1 MKTKVYLFALF
12 TAASVFISG
21 CINSF
26 RFNESQDE
34 IWIRKQLKGGE
45 TLPDILK
52 RLSFTRI
59 RGRAE
64 YLKIYSGIAN
74 ILISGPG
81 CLSCREN
88 YRLPHSAASSGRNA
102 QNFRS

>member
-34 IWIRKQLKGGE
+34 IWIRKQLNGGE

-52 RLSFTRI
+52 R
-59 RGRAE
+59 
-64 YLKIYSGIAN
+64 
-74 ILISGPG
+74 
-81 CLSCREN
+81 
-88 YRLPHSAASSGRNA
+88 
-102 QNFRS
+102 